1 MTIETGG
8 AGVRV
13 AILTFM
19 IIVNL
24 GLVVVFMTINAGENG
39 VVAAVR
45 MTLRTRIPFVPVI
58 TAVDRKI
65 HSIMVECSGCPSC
78 LRMTL
83 LTVIGEMR

>member
-1 MTIETGG
+1 MTIETGC

-19 IIVNL
+19 IVVNL
-24 GLVVVFMTINAGENG
+24 GLVVVFMTINAAENSI
-39 VVAAVR
+39 VAAVR

-65 HSIMVECSGCPSC
+65 HSIMIECGGCPSG

-83 LTVIGEMR
+83 LTIIGKMG